1 MSASNVD
8 NFEPRYRFQ
17 YQEYGRTR
25 KTVNPRNAHS
35 VDETLFEKI
44 IKIKWWLFGMILVL
58 IFGGAVVGLSIF
70 FTKTKA
76 STMSEI
82 RPYIVSTPSLVSKP
96 HYMYSLHVFTPG
108 KCNHSDQCDN
118 GRNMCNFDGETYG
131 FCENCAYFKSPEDC
145 QETGFITARGFDN
158 CIKHCTGII
167 WIDENN

>member
-76 STMSEI
+76 STMSENSDQI
-82 RPYIVSTPSLVSKP
+82 RPYIVSTPSLVPKP
-96 HYMYSLHVFTPG
+96 HVFTPINATMAEICVISTE
-108 KCNHSDQCDN
+108 KLTV
-118 GRNMCNFDGETYG
+118 F
-131 FCENCAYFKSPEDC
+131 AKIVP
-145 QETGFITARGFDN
+145 
-158 CIKHCTGII
+158 II
-167 WIDENN
+167 SHQKIVKGQVL